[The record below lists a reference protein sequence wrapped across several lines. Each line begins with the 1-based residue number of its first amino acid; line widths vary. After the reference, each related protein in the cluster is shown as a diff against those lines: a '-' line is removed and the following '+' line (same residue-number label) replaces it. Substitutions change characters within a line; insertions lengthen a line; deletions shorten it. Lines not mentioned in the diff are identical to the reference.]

1 MMYTAKWFSLHK
13 YIFFFIFFSI
23 IVYYKTLNTVP
34 CWSVSYIVVR
44 ICCCSHPSPRTG
56 ISVWGE
62 HKGPGWEEQASLS
75 SPARVGTARN
85 SFIQKHGD
93 RMQPRVFSNLLV
105 LGCCWASGGRWVVRA
120 AAEIWSWGC
129 SPRPTLSP
137 WQKMHSLTSCYKCT
151 LKNYLFFFFLN
162 EGILPYQE

>member
-56 ISVWGE
+56 IPVWGTQ
-62 HKGPGWEEQASLS
+62 GSWLRGAGRLPWVPLPGWAHQ
-75 SPARVGTARN
+75 GTH
-85 SFIQKHGD
+85 SYKST
-93 RMQPRVFSNLLV
+93 VT
-105 LGCCWASGGRWVVRA
+105 GCGPECSATCWWWVIAGWVVGGEWR
-120 AAEIWSWGC
+120 GQ
-129 SPRPTLSP
+129 
-137 WQKMHSLTSCYKCT
+137 WQRSEAGDVPPGPPSAPGRKCILWPPVTSVH
-151 LKNYLFFFFLN
+151 
-162 EGILPYQE
+162 